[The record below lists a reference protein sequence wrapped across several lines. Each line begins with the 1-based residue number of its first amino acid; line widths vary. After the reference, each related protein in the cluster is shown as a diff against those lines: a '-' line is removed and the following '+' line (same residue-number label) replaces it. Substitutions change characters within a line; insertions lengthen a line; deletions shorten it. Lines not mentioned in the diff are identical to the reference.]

1 MSVLGAGTG
10 ACLHTLPVRFSRRF
24 PRRQWVFSSA
34 DGLDQWILVGSKMDK
49 FFFYFCVAIVFVLS
63 VLTIVSSN
71 ELVLDSHADDTLNDL
86 VKRFHSWKVSI
97 QA

>member
-1 MSVLGAGTG
+1 MPAHTACEIFPTISPTSVG
-10 ACLHTLPVRFSRRF
+10 
-24 PRRQWVFSSA
+24 FSST
-34 DGLDQWILVGSKMDK
+34 DGLDRWILVGSKMDK
-49 FFFYFCVAIVFVLS
+49 FFFYFCVAIVLS